1 MDTGVNDY
9 EHAVKNFVI
18 SIQGVII
25 TQHIVLNFSKCIKKI
40 IITLVL
46 LT

>member
-1 MDTGVNDY
+1 MDTGVKDY

-18 SIQGVII
+18 FKQGVII
-25 TQHIVLNFSKCIKKI
+25 TQHIVLNFLKCIKKI